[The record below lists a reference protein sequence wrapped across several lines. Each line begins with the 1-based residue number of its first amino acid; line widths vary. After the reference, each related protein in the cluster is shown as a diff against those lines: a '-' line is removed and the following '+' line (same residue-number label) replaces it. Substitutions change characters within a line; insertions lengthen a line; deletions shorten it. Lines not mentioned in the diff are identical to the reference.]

1 MHVVKSIEA
10 FLSEKKIMSILC
22 VSRKKKTDHSAIVK
36 LYFGNFSR
44 EGGVVEVISNA
55 F

>member
-1 MHVVKSIEA
+1 M
-10 FLSEKKIMSILC
+10 KKNYVHIMCFS
-22 VSRKKKTDHSAIVK
+22 KKKTDHSAIVK